1 MYPAKGAL
9 LIFGHRVNNVVLNRC
24 RKAGD
29 ADILVPGD
37 MICVIGTTS
46 SHVSY
51 DEIDN
56 MYVTSSEVELLL
68 REGEKLAPSL
78 STTRILRAYAGVRPL
93 VASDDDPTGRNISRG
108 IVLLDHEQRDGL
120 SGFITITGG
129 KLMTYRLMAEWA
141 TDLVC
146 KKLNNNKEC
155 ETATTPLPGSRGV
168 KEETEYS
175 EVIPVN
181 IQRTER
187 YRHGELAAQIA
198 KEDKFDHS
206 LVCECENVTV
216 GEVNYAFQELAAD
229 TLTALRRRTR
239 IGMGTCQGELCA
251 CRAAGLLSHV
261 HQCSNR
267 AKEELS
273 SFLNERWKGMYPI
286 AWGDCL
292 RESQLAAWIY
302 NSVCGLSDYNRKEE
316 RKDAV

>member
-1 MYPAKGAL
+1 M
-9 LIFGHRVNNVVLNRC
+9 
-24 RKAGD
+24 
-29 ADILVPGD
+29 
-37 MICVIGTTS
+37 
-46 SHVSY
+46 
-51 DEIDN
+51 
-56 MYVTSSEVELLL
+56 LL